1 MKYFSLTIIGITSI
15 VLVACNQNNTSNK
28 LYVPKEIQ
36 WDTLKNGFGENIDLY
51 HKAFEVLYISND
63 TIYKI
68 NMENELVD
76 DSILMISP
84 LSIIEY
90 FKIID
95 RYQNALI
102 FIRGNKKDTLLL
114 NLYTDSNISE
124 ESYLRIKNLIYNR
137 DNVPEELVLPK

>member
-84 LSIIEY
+84 LSIIE
-90 FKIID
+90 
-95 RYQNALI
+95 RYLYYILDSLFLSNFPQ
-102 FIRGNKKDTLLL
+102 KYCY
-114 NLYTDSNISE
+114 LYTNLARA
-124 ESYLRIKNLIYNR
+124 YLFYF
-137 DNVPEELVLPK
+137 LV